1 MLLFRGEEATQA
13 RGGHNPFL
21 DAAELQR
28 WPNWTQLLHVQPSGR
43 AIEVVLVFL
52 GLVSVQ
58 VTPGLLLSFVPGEK

>member
-21 DAAELQR
+21 DAAELQK
-28 WPNWTQLLHVQPSGR
+28 WPSWTQLLHVQPSGR

-52 GLVSVQ
+52 GQMKEGGDLCRLF
-58 VTPGLLLSFVPGEK
+58 TLS